1 MILGRGGGGRDW
13 ACELWPC
20 ITLSQCLLL
29 SCFWQLVAGG
39 RRHQGATSHVGH
51 CDGVLQA
58 GDHLQHGQVGECW
71 NVTCHSTSTPTTQEP
86 RSFQYSDTP
95 LQAAAESLMQ
105 AVQCSRTLVALH
117 TQLDSHTDWI
127 KELAEAALT
136 QERTHHSHIL
146 QHSPHHAS
154 PYRRQLKAVCAPLFA
169 PVAKDQNMCKNCI
182 CHSSCA

>member
-1 MILGRGGGGRDW
+1 MSFGLASLFLNVFSFLAFGN
-13 ACELWPC
+13 L
-20 ITLSQCLLL
+20 
-29 SCFWQLVAGG
+29 
-39 RRHQGATSHVGH
+39 
-51 CDGVLQA
+51 LQA
-58 GDHLQHGQVGECW
+58 GGGTREQPPMLAIVMEFCKLGTIFNMVKSVSAGMSH
-71 NVTCHSTSTPTTQEP
+71 VTVPPLLPPT
-86 RSFQYSDTP
+86 RSSQYSDTP

-105 AVQCSRTLVALH
+105 AVQCSRTLVASH